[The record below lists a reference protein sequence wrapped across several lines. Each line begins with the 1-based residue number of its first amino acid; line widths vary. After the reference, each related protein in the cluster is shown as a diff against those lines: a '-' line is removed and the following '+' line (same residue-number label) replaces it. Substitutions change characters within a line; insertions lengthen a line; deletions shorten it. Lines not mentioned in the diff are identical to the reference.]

1 MMTKKELA
9 EIRRTLTQDHHAIT
23 TVRGCYVNAT
33 GEIITRFSPSFAT
46 DTEEEVEKYLSV
58 FRRTLS
64 GTAEKNLHNIPFS
77 SAQVLEGAEHQLLHT
92 LTSSELTDEE
102 AVDAFFEKVTGAYH
116 SDDNYVILL
125 ACNKYDV
132 PYRARDG
139 AKIEEN
145 ADRVYTYIV
154 CSICPVK
161 AAKPTLTYDPDTKS
175 FKNASGS
182 GTISAPQLGFLY
194 PTFDDRQTNIY
205 NTLFY
210 TRDCAQAYP
219 DFTDVMFKSSIAMP
233 AAEQEQTF
241 RTVLA
246 EALNEDCSFTVA
258 KAIHT
263 QICDAMEEH
272 KESKEEEP
280 LSISAYQ
287 VQAVLAQ
294 CGVSEQK
301 QEAFQNTYNDNF
313 GKGAELPP
321 QNIVNPKLFEVRT
334 PDVVIKVATGHSD
347 LLETKV
353 IDGSKYIL
361 VRADDGV
368 EVNGLN
374 VRIEET

>member
-23 TVRGCYVNAT
+23 TVHGCYVNAS

-64 GTAEKNLHNIPFS
+64 GVSEKNLHNIPFS
-77 SAQVLEGAEHQLLHT
+77 TSQVLEGAEHQLLHT
-92 LTSSELTDEE
+92 LMSSELTDEG

-125 ACNKYDV
+125 TCNKYDV

-139 AKIEEN
+139 ARIEEN
-145 ADRVYTYIV
+145 ADRVYTYII

-161 AAKPTLTYDPDTKS
+161 AAKPTLTYDPDAKS
-175 FKNASGS
+175 FKNVSGS

-219 DFTDVMFKSSIAMP
+219 DFTDALFKSSIAMP

-263 QICDAMEEH
+263 QICDAMDEH
-272 KESKEEEP
+272 NESKEEEP

-301 QEAFQNTYNDNF
+301 QAAFQDTYNDNF

-334 PDVVIKVATGHSD
+334 PDVVIKVAPGHSD